1 MSLSQ
6 KVERLTIALPLELMD
21 DIDAIKDEM
30 KINKSEL
37 VRTALQEFIRE
48 YKRRN
53 LQKIAIAMKDE
64 YEGNEEL
71 RAFTS
76 LDGEEFID

>member
-6 KVERLTIALPLELMD
+6 KVERLTIALPPELMN

-37 VRTALQEFIRE
+37 VRTALQEFIKE
-48 YKRRN
+48 YKRKN
-53 LQKIAIAMKDE
+53 LQKIAITMKDE
-64 YEGNEEL
+64 YERNEEF

>member
-1 MSLSQ
+1 MGSSQ
-6 KVERLTIALPLELMD
+6 RIERLTIALPPELMN

-30 KINKSEL
+30 KINRSEL
-37 VRTALQEFIRE
+37 VRTALQEFIKKH
-48 YKRRN
+48 KRRN

>member
-1 MSLSQ
+1 MGSSQ
-6 KVERLTIALPLELMD
+6 RIERLTIALPPELMN

-30 KINKSEL
+30 KINRSEL
-37 VRTALQEFIRE
+37 VRTALQEFIKE
-48 YKRRN
+48 HKRRN